1 MSAPTL
7 RLLADALGLALLACC
22 SVSLWT
28 LRVTVAAAG
37 RRIAAAAVAGV
48 ESLLF
53 ALAFGTVLTSLD
65 DPVRIAAYAIGV
77 ASGTLLGMVADDR
90 LSTGESLVRVVVDGD
105 GRDLVAGLRGVG
117 WPATRVGADGVHGTV
132 AIVTIAVRDRALPRL
147 SADVDDLAP
156 GAFRTVERVRDVR
169 TAALPERMH
178 QPHHRRQAHRRPRRR
193 GPRYRSA

>member
-37 RRIAAAAVAGV
+37 RKVAAAVVAGI

-65 DPVRIAAYAIGV
+65 DPVRIVAYATGV
-77 ASGTLLGMVADDR
+77 AAGTLLGMVVDDR
-90 LSTGESLVRVVVDGD
+90 LSTGESLVRVVVDGHGD
-105 GRDLVAGLRGVG
+105 DLAAGLRGGG
-117 WPATRVGADGVHGTV
+117 WPATRVGAEGVHGTV
-132 AIVTIAVRDRALPRL
+132 AIVTVAVRDRALPRL
-147 SADVDDLAP
+147 TADVDHLAP
-156 GAFRTVERVRDVR
+156 GAFRTIERIRDVR
-169 TAALPERMH
+169 TTALPLQMH
-178 QPHHRRQAHRRPRRR
+178 QPHHRRRPPRRHRRR